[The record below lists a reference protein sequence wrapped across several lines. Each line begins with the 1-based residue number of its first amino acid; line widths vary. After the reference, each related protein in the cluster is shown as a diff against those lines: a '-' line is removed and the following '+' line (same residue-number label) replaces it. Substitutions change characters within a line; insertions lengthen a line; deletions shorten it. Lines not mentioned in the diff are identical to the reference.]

1 MSITFPGESGSYR
14 EARDRLLDREHAL
27 RVEMEAVA
35 AERRALPPGGEPPED
50 YPFTAPGPDGT
61 ATTVRLS
68 ELFTADHDALAIY
81 SFMFPRDPDDDRP
94 GAPDGETARLALAQS
109 PCPSCTAL
117 LDQLDGTARHAR
129 ERMDLVVAAKAPL
142 ARLLAFAGERGW
154 RHLRL
159 VSAAGTDYNRD
170 YHGELPDGRPRPMLN
185 VFRRD
190 AGTVRH
196 SWGSELLY
204 APTEPGQDTRH
215 VGTLEPLW
223 NLLDLT
229 PGGRGGDWEEQLD
242 YDCCRREKDEESTGA
257 RPSTA

>member
-1 MSITFPGESGSYR
+1 MSPRRPGR
-14 EARDRLLDREHAL
+14 
-27 RVEMEAVA
+27 
-35 AERRALPPGGEPPED
+35 P
-50 YPFTAPGPDGT
+50 GT
-61 ATTVRLS
+61 AAATRLS
-68 ELFTADHDALAIY
+68 ELFTAGHDFLAIY

-94 GAPDGETARLALAQS
+94 GAPSGDTARLALDQS

-142 ARLLAFAGERGW
+142 DRLLAFADERGW

-159 VSAAGTDYNRD
+159 VSAAGTSYSRD

-190 AGTVRH
+190 TGTVRH

-204 APTEPGQDTRH
+204 APTEPGQDPRH

-229 PGGRGGDWEEQLD
+229 PAGRSADWEEQLD
-242 YDCCRREKDEESTGA
+242 YCCRHSPR
-257 RPSTA
+257 